1 VKTEPIAPQMP
12 FVWPEPRVSAGVA
25 SYSSELPF
33 ESAVR
38 SAVTIFGVV
47 SAVDSRAIN
56 WMEGFLADQVESQL
70 RLVVSIHPTCRTTE
84 ADLEEVLRLVERHG
98 DRAAFKLYPEQF
110 LTDRSSN
117 LLCLCSADGSLAISS
132 GPTENLGYAPAS
144 ASHANVAMQV
154 IRRWIPQS
162 GSLGSPNG
170 RSGWWCVLQ
179 YFRPIAPSARA
190 TGRRL
195 QPAAPR

>member
-1 VKTEPIAPQMP
+1 MP

-25 SYSSELPF
+25 RYSSELPF

-56 WMEGFLADQVESQL
+56 WMEGFLADQVESHL

-98 DRAAFKLYPEQF
+98 DRAKFKLYPEQF

-117 LLCLCSADGSLAISS
+117 LLCLCSADGS
-132 GPTENLGYAPAS
+132 
-144 ASHANVAMQV
+144 Q
-154 IRRWIPQS
+154 
-162 GSLGSPNG
+162 
-170 RSGWWCVLQ
+170 
-179 YFRPIAPSARA
+179 
-190 TGRRL
+190 L
-195 QPAAPR
+195 QPDSSQLVLLFGRLRQVGLHEIT